1 MIGVIFLML
10 FEKIMKNVTPVTVTP
25 VAFLMEGNRSDR
37 VTGVTNSR
45 YFAFRIY
52 FLNTFEVK
60 PV

>member
-25 VAFLMEGNRSDR
+25 VTFLMEGNRSDR

-45 YFAFRIY
+45 YFAY
-52 FLNTFEVK
+52 
-60 PV
+60 